1 MKSWLLKFKI
11 SRALDARKPLPPA
24 LERAVNQ
31 SEEARRFAADSRTLG
46 QGLKQQVP
54 KSQAPASLHAG
65 IMRSIHAAAQAPAAQ
80 IDHPIPWTRWLPVTG
95 LALLLVAAALAVIQ
109 FSSHLRNTITPAET
123 PSLATA
129 GSALELGSDML
140 RDVPAAAIS
149 PLTIEAQNL
158 DTDLTHAKDF
168 LLASLP

>member
-11 SRALDARKPLPPA
+11 SRALDDRKPLPPA

-31 SEEARRFAADSRTLG
+31 SEDARRFAANSRTLG

-54 KSQAPASLHAG
+54 RPPAPASLHAG
-65 IMRSIHAAAQAPAAQ
+65 IMRSVRAAAQAPVPQ
-80 IDHPIPWTRWLPVTG
+80 TDRPIAWTRWLPVSG
-95 LALLLVAAALAVIQ
+95 LALLVVLGAFAAIQ
-109 FSSHLRNTITPAET
+109 FSSQPRNTIPPAET

-129 GSALELGSDML
+129 ASALELGSDLL
-140 RDVPAAAIS
+140 REAPDAAIS
-149 PLTIEAQNL
+149 PLTVEAQNL